1 MESPIKAVL
10 SPQEQAENARLV
22 EEHNRVINEGRLPK
36 QELGKDDFLKLLIT
50 QLSHQDPTAP
60 MEDRE
65 FVAQM
70 AQFSTLDQMTSMAND
85 FSKLKNMLAS
95 GEASG
100 ALGKNV
106 ELIDND
112 DLVQGAVKAVT
123 RGDDSP
129 RVMVNGQYYNWEQ
142 VTKVYTAE

>member
-1 MESPIKAVL
+1 MENTIKAVL
-10 SPQEQAENARLV
+10 SPQEQAEIARLV
-22 EEHNRVINEGRLPK
+22 EEHNRVINDGRLPK
-36 QELGKDDFLKLLIT
+36 QTLGKDDFLKLLMT

-60 MEDRE
+60 MEDKE
-65 FVAQM
+65 FIAQM

-85 FSKLKNMLAS
+85 FSKLKTMLSAS
-95 GEASG
+95 EASG

-112 DLVQGAVKAVT
+112 TLVQGAVKAVT
-123 RGDDSP
+123 RGEENP
-129 RVMVNGQYYNWEQ
+129 QVLVNGQYYNWEQ